1 MEENIPEVPE
11 VDTTPV
17 QVPAEPTDEGT
28 GIDPVEQHS
37 QYWLFLDELEGQF
50 RSFLSDARAG
60 DINKSAALRARKS
73 SVDLRKS
80 LKEFRE
86 VSVAHD
92 KTHGRKTKKE
102 VQLSKEIDTL

>member
-11 VDTTPV
+11 VVEETQIDKQEMP
-17 QVPAEPTDEGT
+17 EGT
-28 GIDPVEQHS
+28 PS
-37 QYWLFLDELEGQF
+37 PYWTFLDELEGQF

-60 DINKSAALRARKS
+60 GLNKSAALRARKT
-73 SVDLRKS
+73 SVALRNS
-80 LKEFRE
+80 LKEYRE